1 MNFEVENLVVGR
13 GPVGVVTCLELLHKG
28 QKVFNIDIGRDL
40 SSLSQKFTVESNIN
54 YTGVL
59 KLPSIVKDSNSHLW
73 GGACMGWRFFE
84 NESTNDSQ
92 LPGLPID
99 KTKFKAA
106 CNRLVSLLNLTRFD
120 FIKDKPKFGHL
131 FKIPESL
138 ELIFAKIVRD
148 PYLTKQ
154 INELESNLEYRFK
167 DGMVVND
174 VKDLGSILEIN
185 GVMAGTDV
193 DFTIKAKRVFL
204 AGGTLNNTRILL
216 DSDLDIPA
224 FHLLGKNLSDHIS
237 LPLTQIPSDDILKV
251 ERLFG
256 YKKAPRKTKLWPRI
270 RLRNNVKFHSILD
283 SFCYVT
289 DIEAIS
295 KLGNKLHMICRYI
308 PYARHFLRIKVK
320 GNFQLNLF
328 AEILNTPKN
337 AIELNM
343 NQKKLQIN
351 FNLTEADR
359 AEISKIVTGYFEGL
373 RELFETNLPDPT
385 QGSSRLSELHLVQS
399 GSHPSGTYRMSVS
412 PNEGIINPNSE
423 LHKHRNIFVLGAGGF
438 PRSAAT
444 HPTFTAMAL
453 AVLSVNSI
461 PWKNTP
467 NILGNKWEM

>member
-13 GPVGVVTCLELLHKG
+13 GPVGVVTCLELLHKR
-28 QKVFNIDIGRDL
+28 QKVFNIDLGRDL
-40 SSLSQKFTVESNIN
+40 SFLSKKFIVESNIN
-54 YTGVL
+54 YTGVT

-84 NESTNDSQ
+84 NESKNDFQ

-99 KTKFKAA
+99 KTQFKMA
-106 CNRLVSLLNLTRFD
+106 CNRLLTLLNLTRFD
-120 FIKDKPKFGHL
+120 FAKDKPKFGHY
-131 FKIPESL
+131 FKMPESL
-138 ELIFAKIVRD
+138 ELVFAKIVRD

-154 INELESNLEYRFK
+154 INELESNPEYRFK
-167 DGMVVND
+167 DGMVVNE

-185 GVMAGTDV
+185 GVMAETDV

-204 AGGTLNNTRILL
+204 AGGTINNTRILL

-224 FHLLGKNLSDHIS
+224 FYLLGKNLSDHIS
-237 LPLTQIPSDDILKV
+237 LPLTQIPSDNILKV

-256 YKKAPRKTKLWPRI
+256 YKKAPGKTRLWPRI
-270 RLRNNVKFHSILD
+270 RLRNEFKFHSVLD

-295 KLGNKLHMICRYI
+295 KLGNRLHMVCRHV
-308 PYARHFLRIKVK
+308 PYARHFLRIKIK
-320 GNFQLNLF
+320 GNFQFNLF
-328 AEILNTPKN
+328 AEILNTLTN
-337 AIELNM
+337 EIELNKKL
-343 NQKKLQIN
+343 KKLQIN
-351 FNLTEADR
+351 FNLTEADK
-359 AEISKIVTGYFEGL
+359 AELSKIVTGYFEGL
-373 RELFETNLPDPT
+373 RDLFETNLPDST
-385 QGSSRLSELHLVQS
+385 QSYSRLSELHLMQS
-399 GSHPSGTYRMSVS
+399 GSHPSGTYRMSIS

-423 LHKHRNIFVLGAGGF
+423 LHKHGNIFVLGAGGF

-461 PWKNTP
+461 PWKNMP
-467 NILGNKWEM
+467 DILDNKWKL